1 MKIRSVF
8 AFCAIACVTLA
19 GCSGSGSTAAGVAT
33 VPGLTLRPPG
43 TPASIGT
50 LTLASTTFVS
60 GTIMP
65 ANVAQLGCGTA
76 GANMSPQLSWSGAP
90 ATTRSYVLTEFDQD
104 APTGVG
110 FWHWTLFDI
119 PAGVTSLAAGA
130 GTNPPAG
137 SISGLS
143 DYGTPGYGGPCPPTG
158 DGAHRYTFTVYAL
171 DEAIIPGVNAGATGA
186 FITFNIRGHIL
197 AQGTYLG
204 LFAL

>member
-1 MKIRSVF
+1 MNPAIF
-8 AFCAIACVTLA
+8 AFCAAACLTVTGCAGPIATTPVTPPA
-19 GCSGSGSTAAGVAT
+19 GSA
-33 VPGLTLRPPG
+33 LTLRPPG
-43 TPASIGT
+43 TSSGIGT
-50 LTLASTTFVS
+50 LTLSSTSFVN

-65 ANVAQLGCGTA
+65 PNSAQLGCGN
-76 GANMSPQLSWSGAP
+76 GANISPQLSWSGAP
-90 ATTRSYVLTEFDQD
+90 AGTRSYVLTEFDQD

-119 PAGVTSLAAGA
+119 PSSITSLAAGA

-137 SISGLS
+137 SVSGLS

-158 DGAHRYTFTVYAL
+158 DGAHRYTFTVFAL
-171 DEAIIPGVNAGATGA
+171 DEAVIPGVNSGATGA
-186 FITFNIRGHIL
+186 FITYNIRGHIL